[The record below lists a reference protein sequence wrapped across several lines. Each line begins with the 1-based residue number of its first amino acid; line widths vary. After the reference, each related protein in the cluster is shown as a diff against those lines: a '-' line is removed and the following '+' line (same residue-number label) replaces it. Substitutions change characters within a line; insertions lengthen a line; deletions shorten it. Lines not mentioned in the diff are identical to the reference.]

1 MAHLSMYI
9 MMYPYPPSTQRSL
22 GFLAL
27 FHDIPR
33 LFPAPTSR
41 SATHRGARL
50 AVYKIAFSD
59 LTKKT
64 FYCCPSPKRMSRK
77 GSEWSLKCQ
86 MCRWFLSFWKG
97 KKRGAEWRIE
107 FDDFFCPFMGFWQT
121 TYRDLT
127 WFDRQRAQVVTWITW
142 RENYRELPIFE
153 MMWEGFTLMS
163 WPFSSSDQSSEFFW
177 LI

>member
-33 LFPAPTSR
+33 LFPAPSSR
-41 SATHRGARL
+41 SATQRGARL

-86 MCRWFLSFWKG
+86 MCRWFLFFGRG
-97 KKRGAEWRIE
+97 KKEGLNEESSLMIFFVNFWDFDKQHIGIWLDLIVNEHKWSRGSREEKITGNSLYSKWCRK
-107 FDDFFCPFMGFWQT
+107 DSHWCPDHFLHQTNFW
-121 TYRDLT
+121 
-127 WFDRQRAQVVTWITW
+127 V
-142 RENYRELPIFE
+142 
-153 MMWEGFTLMS
+153 
-163 WPFSSSDQSSEFFW
+163 FW